1 MISLR
6 VPLSTAYHILTIL
19 IQHTTIQ
26 IPASTTWS
34 YYTREGLFLTNSLS
48 PNPNARCSRHGLI
61 PSGNNTLGGS
71 ISYVL
76 YIWICKYIALP
87 LQHSNT
93 NLICFIQLSHQPN
106 TMWIPMHWLLSVIR
120 CMRSECGVIMPCSI

>member
-19 IQHTTIQ
+19 IQCTTIW
-26 IPASTTWS
+26 IPASTMWS

-48 PNPNARCSRHGLI
+48 PNPNARHSRHGLI

-71 ISYVL
+71 ISYML
-76 YIWICKYIALP
+76 YIWIHKYIALP

-93 NLICFIQLSHQPN
+93 NFICFVHLSHWPN
-106 TMWIPMHWLLSVIR
+106 TMQIPMHWLLSVVR
-120 CMRSECGVIMPCSI
+120 HMRSE